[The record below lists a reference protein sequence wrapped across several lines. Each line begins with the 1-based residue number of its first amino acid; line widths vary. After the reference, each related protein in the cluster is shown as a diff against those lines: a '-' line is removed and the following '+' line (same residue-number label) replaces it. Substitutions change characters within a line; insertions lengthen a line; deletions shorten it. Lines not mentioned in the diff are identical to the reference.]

1 MNNKSSIQLY
11 LEQQKKRETFEK
23 SLFRIMENSL
33 ILDNIFIQKSENGE
47 PVEPNKGY
55 FVIEDEFMNLIDAV
69 RSMKANQ
76 GIRIIENK
84 EFWVG
89 SIYDTLS
96 SVPVR
101 EGDYEDN
108 EIIDLGRMVIINK
121 KQNNTS
127 SDAELC

>member
-23 SLFRIMENSL
+23 SLFQIMENSL
-33 ILDNIFIQKSENGE
+33 ILDNIFVQKSENGE
-47 PVEPNKGY
+47 PVEPNRGY
-55 FVIEDEFMNLIDAV
+55 FTMEDEFMNLIDAV
-69 RSMKANQ
+69 RSMKTNQ

-96 SVPVR
+96 SVPVC

-108 EIIDLGRMVIINK
+108 EIIDLGRMVVINK
-121 KQNNTS
+121 KTK
-127 SDAELC
+127 